1 MEEFIQDLHDAR
13 RRQGYTCRTLAQEAG
28 VSAEV
33 VSRLERAGKACV
45 ASVQSLARVLGFD
58 LRLFRDGKLLMHGL
72 ADSAHIG
79 EQACRYRRE
88 VLRLP
93 RKAIKGVTVDV
104 ITALE
109 FEPEAMPIAD
119 LERYARALG
128 LTIGMT
134 RRVDV
139 LAN

>member
-1 MEEFIQDLHDAR
+1 MDGFIQDLHDAR
-13 RRQGYTCRTLAQEAG
+13 RRQRHTCRSLAEEAG

-33 VSRLERAGKACV
+33 VSRLERAGKGCV
-45 ASVQSLARVLGFD
+45 ASVQRLAGVLGYD
-58 LRLFRDGKLLMHGL
+58 LRLFRDGKLMMVGL
-72 ADSAHIG
+72 ADGAHIG
-79 EQACRYRRE
+79 EQAYHFRRE

-104 ITALE
+104 IEALE
-109 FEPEAMPIAD
+109 FEPDALPIAD
-119 LERYARALG
+119 LERYARSLG
-128 LTIGMT
+128 LTIGLT